1 MSKPTEQR
9 PPQVTLASGI
19 VMFSSVV
26 VLLTV
31 GERLSTLRSVNRVF
45 LLKNGH
51 VEAAGSH
58 NDLWRDNDHYRRLQ
72 VLSDASGT
80 EHAPLRGGG

>member
-1 MSKPTEQR
+1 MDED
-9 PPQVTLASGI
+9 TLA
-19 VMFSSVV
+19 
-26 VLLTV
+26 LLDDTV
-31 GERLSTLRSVNRVF
+31 ARVAAGRTIIFLAQRLSTLRSVNRVF